1 VSAPDVAQ
9 LGGRLDD
16 HHSPETNGRMAIC
29 RRCGAVTDG
38 PAGQHRPNQRQL
50 DRLAAWLEGQ
60 SRIAGNL
67 RASTRTDT

>member
-1 VSAPDVAQ
+1 MSTPDVA
-9 LGGRLDD
+9 LLAGRLDD
-16 HHSPETNGRMAIC
+16 HHAPETNGRMAIC

-38 PAGQHRPNQRQL
+38 PAGGHQPNKRQL
-50 DRLAAWLEGQ
+50 DQLSAWLEGQ